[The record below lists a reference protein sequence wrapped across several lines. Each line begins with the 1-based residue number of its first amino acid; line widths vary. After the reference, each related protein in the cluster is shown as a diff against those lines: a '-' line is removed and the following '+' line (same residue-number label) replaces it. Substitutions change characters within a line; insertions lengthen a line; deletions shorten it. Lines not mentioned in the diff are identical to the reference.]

1 MLRTPTTPTE
11 SEGVGKRRLGRERRL
26 WHYEERATTP
36 LGCPSCPDRNECG
49 GLRSKAAIFDC
60 LDLCCGKPAQCDNV
74 CRNNP
79 TYAFRVREVGGFSLN
94 TIAATDPVQI
104 APPVLPSI
112 VPLIYHGSGRREKIA
127 VPAVAASLYEM
138 FRRTDGAPRY
148 TSREA
153 LCAALGIAIDA
164 TIILSGTHNDRPLE
178 GWWALGAAGRRAIMK
193 NLRGICVSL
202 VTSPNYSLFTD
213 TPRWNDLHSIKRI
226 GITHQEFLSEGLA
239 AALHVNGRT
248 ETDFKRWAAY
258 LRAHPEITHLAYEF
272 TTGTRWAG
280 RKEQHV
286 AWLSSLAR
294 SVGRPLHL
302 SIRGGMDLL
311 PQLSGAFASLT
322 LIETSSFVKTM
333 KRQRASIN
341 AASRIVWS
349 LDATEAG
356 APLDAL
362 LRHNMSVLHR
372 WVTSKAAIAA

>member
-1 MLRTPTTPTE
+1 M
-11 SEGVGKRRLGRERRL
+11 G
-26 WHYEERATTP
+26 
-36 LGCPSCPDRNECG
+36 
-49 GLRSKAAIFDC
+49 
-60 LDLCCGKPAQCDNV
+60 
-74 CRNNP
+74 
-79 TYAFRVREVGGFSLN
+79 
-94 TIAATDPVQI
+94 
-104 APPVLPSI
+104 
-112 VPLIYHGSGRREKIA
+112 
-127 VPAVAASLYEM
+127 
-138 FRRTDGAPRY
+138 
-148 TSREA
+148 
-153 LCAALGIAIDA
+153 
-164 TIILSGTHNDRPLE
+164 LE
-178 GWWALGAAGRRAIMK
+178 GWWALGEAGRRAIMK
-193 NLRGICVSL
+193 NLRSIGVSL

-213 TPRWNDLHSIKRI
+213 IPRWNDLHSIKRI
-226 GITHQEFLSEGLA
+226 AITHREFLSEGLA

-258 LRAHPEITHLAYEF
+258 LRANPEITHLAYEF

-280 RKEQHV
+280 RKERHV

-349 LDATEAG
+349 LDATDAG

-362 LRHNMSVLHR
+362 LRHNMGVLHQ
-372 WVTSKAAIAA
+372 WATSKAAIAA